1 MAPRHGG
8 GGGKLIQ
15 GLVLS
20 AASIGGTLAVWS
32 ELHLEFDEVVLLVW
46 TVVLPLWAIIAL
58 ILPVLRKSAD
68 LRLYLFLLV
77 VCPAVLL
84 YFFSGHLT
92 MDEAVLIAL
101 CVAPVVSTVRMV
113 QSSLK
118 RSLPDWNYHFWAER
132 LPELFTLLCVGVL
145 PVAACTEFHLM
156 ALDDAALLFFCV
168 FAPIAFAILNS
179 PALKA
184 AREAVRP
191 PPRTPPPA
199 PPGAVTC
206 PRGLARGALS
216 PSTGSTAQPPMP
228 PTWTCPSR
236 HAAQLAQDPSF
247 LARTHLVLGV
257 VDALLVLALALLA
270 PLYGGPAG

>member
-20 AASIGGTLAVWS
+20 AAAIGGTLAVWS

-145 PVAACTEFHLM
+145 PVAACTEFDLM

-168 FAPIAFAILNS
+168 FAPIAFAILS
-179 PALKA
+179 
-184 AREAVRP
+184 
-191 PPRTPPPA
+191 
-199 PPGAVTC
+199 
-206 PRGLARGALS
+206 S
-216 PSTGSTAQPPMP
+216 
-228 PTWTCPSR
+228 
-236 HAAQLAQDPSF
+236 HF
-247 LARTHLVLGV
+247 LDGFAF
-257 VDALLVLALALLA
+257 
-270 PLYGGPAG
+270 

>member
-132 LPELFTLLCVGVL
+132 LLRNYTGVREENEMWWGLMVANTNKVCGFGMELCAGLLRLCSL
-145 PVAACTEFHLM
+145 PVWF
-156 ALDDAALLFFCV
+156 LLWNGDYLAGGSGGRAQGYEMV
-168 FAPIAFAILNS
+168 
-179 PALKA
+179 KA
-184 AREAVRP
+184 HRE
-191 PPRTPPPA
+191 
-199 PPGAVTC
+199 
-206 PRGLARGALS
+206 
-216 PSTGSTAQPPMP
+216 TAE
-228 PTWTCPSR
+228 
-236 HAAQLAQDPSF
+236 
-247 LARTHLVLGV
+247 
-257 VDALLVLALALLA
+257 
-270 PLYGGPAG
+270 GGGF